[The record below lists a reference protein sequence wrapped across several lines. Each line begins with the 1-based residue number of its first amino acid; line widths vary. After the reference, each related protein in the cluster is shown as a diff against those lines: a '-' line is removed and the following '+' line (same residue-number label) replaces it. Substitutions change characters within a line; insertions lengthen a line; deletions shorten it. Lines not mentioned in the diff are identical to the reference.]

1 MVISLKDCIR
11 KIKQLGKA
19 ICTVCCKS
27 DSDIITYSKGG
38 LGTLKQHIMGKDH
51 EGDYWNAVLQ
61 ASWCCICKIRR
72 ELWCTTCIPWGT
84 CCKYKSTSSSNV
96 SCCRSCNE
104 PRGHGY
110 SIPGRK
116 ILGIQ
121 YGRTH
126 HWRELSKNRQTL
138 AKLHLFQTTASYKM
152 LYGTN
157 KTFND
162 KLVKTLQ
169 TAPFALNMDEATAS
183 NNSRVCAVLVTYSKG
198 NNIITEHLNSFTTPF
213 VSGEILFEGMKSLF
227 ERRKLPW
234 INLLAIDQNPV

>member
-1 MVISLKDCIR
+1 MKVITEMQCYKLPGAAS
-11 KIKQLGKA
+11 A
-19 ICTVCCKS
+19 KS
-27 DSDIITYSKGG
+27 DENYDAPPAYHGAPAANTNPPPQAMFHAADRVMNQEAMVTAFQVEKSLAFSMAEPIID
-38 LGTLKQHIMGKDH
+38 M
-51 EGDYWNAVLQ
+51 A
-61 ASWCCICKIRR
+61 
-72 ELWCTTCIPWGT
+72 
-84 CCKYKSTSSSNV
+84 
-96 SCCRSCNE
+96 
-104 PRGHGY
+104 
-110 SIPGRK
+110 
-116 ILGIQ
+116 
-121 YGRTH
+121 
-126 HWRELSKNRQTL
+126 RELSKNRQTL
-138 AKLHLFQTTASYKM
+138 AKLHLFQTAASYKM

-198 NNIITEHLNSFTTPF
+198 HNIITEHLNSFATPF

>member
-1 MVISLKDCIR
+1 MFHAADRVMNQEAMVTAFQVEKSL
-11 KIKQLGKA
+11 A
-19 ICTVCCKS
+19 FS
-27 DSDIITYSKGG
+27 MAEPIID
-38 LGTLKQHIMGKDH
+38 M
-51 EGDYWNAVLQ
+51 A
-61 ASWCCICKIRR
+61 R
-72 ELWCTTCIPWGT
+72 EI
-84 CCKYKSTSSSNV
+84 
-96 SCCRSCNE
+96 
-104 PRGHGY
+104 
-110 SIPGRK
+110 
-116 ILGIQ
+116 
-121 YGRTH
+121 
-126 HWRELSKNRQTL
+126 SKNRQTL
-138 AKLHLFQTTASYKM
+138 AKLHLFQTAASYKM

-198 NNIITEHLNSFTTPF
+198 NNIITEHLNSFATPF